1 MDKGAH
7 FYRCDFQVHSPR
19 DRAWTGNKFGVDADA
34 VAALTADEKKQ
45 ITDDRIQFAKEY
57 LEKARNKGLNVIAIT
72 DHHDVTSV
80 KTIRKVAEAENAA
93 FKAASQFEKV
103 ITVFPGIELTLASP
117 ASQCLLIFDSD
128 FTDANLDSVLHFL
141 GINPT
146 NEFEKYTVETQ
157 RISQTIINDLSH
169 LHEKLDELLYC
180 KGKYIILPH
189 VGNGGQHS
197 ILRQGFHEHYR
208 KMPCVGG
215 YVDKTI
221 SNEAGYQNKINGG
234 DVNYGNKS
242 IALLAT
248 SDNRYEDGREFGL
261 YATWVK
267 WAEPTA
273 EAIRQACLA
282 KESRISQV
290 EPELPQIFIKSI
302 DVTISKFLGAVNV
315 NLNRQYNAFIGGR
328 GTGKSTIL
336 EYLRWGLCDQTIQ
349 NADYEEMTVIERRR
363 EALIQ
368 KTLTD
373 VSGEVRITMEKNGIL
388 HIVKRNS
395 TSREILLKIGEGEFQ
410 QVKEDDIRK
419 LLPIQ
424 SYSQKQLSDVGVKT
438 EELKRFIEQPIVG
451 RLDTLKF
458 QLSETGL
465 KLKSSYNQL
474 IRKKEVQ
481 QEIDNFNLESQS
493 LNTQVDNIRKSLK
506 GISDADQTTINK
518 KSKFEIEQTI
528 VSNTRN
534 ELTVFES
541 KADELLK
548 LLELYPEPLGSV
560 EEIEN
565 KQLIQNISGEVDA
578 KFVEIKAVA
587 TSLKNIFSAE
597 SLKKLNAYLSEW
609 KEKKE
614 AFELAYEV
622 AKGNSQSSQQQ
633 LQEIQRI
640 EKRISEINKIISDRK
655 LILKEIGSPETEFV
669 LQKQNWEK
677 YHTEKIELLNGQ
689 AVKFTELSKNLI
701 KAEVT
706 KSINLQPLKLQLK
719 NIFEGTRIREE
730 RIDAIVED
738 IKQAEN
744 PIKEYTAIID
754 EFRLLAE
761 LKVSE
766 DKTFKIPETPI
777 LTSCG
782 FNEEHK
788 SKICTKINSDNW
800 LLLSAN
806 ELEFNPEFYYRTNNQ
821 LDDVIPFAAA
831 SAGQQATAL
840 LTVLLN
846 QPGMPLLIDQPEDDI
861 DNRAIDQ
868 IIKNIWDAK
877 KKRQLIFTSH
887 NANLVVN
894 GDAELVICCDYKD
907 SNSQTRGIIKV
918 EGAIDTRA
926 VKNEITSV
934 MEGGEKAFKLRKDKY
949 GF

>member
-19 DRAWTGNKFGVDADA
+19 DRAWTGNKFGVAAAA

-80 KTIRKVAEAENAA
+80 KIIRKVAEGENAA

-146 NEFEKYTVETQ
+146 SEFEKFTVETQ
-157 RISQTIINDLSH
+157 RISQTIIHDLSH
-169 LHEKLDELLYC
+169 LHEKLDELVYC

-221 SNEAGYQNKINGG
+221 SDETGYQNKINGG

-242 IALLAT
+242 IALLST
-248 SDNRYEDGREFGL
+248 SDNRFEDGREFGL
-261 YATWVK
+261 HATWVK

-363 EALIQ
+363 DALIQ

-410 QVKEDDIRK
+410 QVKEDDVRK

-506 GISDADQTTINK
+506 GISDVDQATINK
-518 KSKFEIEQTI
+518 KSKYEVEQTI

-534 ELTVFES
+534 ELTVFEG

-560 EEIEN
+560 DEIEN
-565 KQLIQNISGEVDA
+565 KLLIQNISGEIDA
-578 KFVEIKAVA
+578 KFVEIKAAA

-597 SLKKLNAYLSEW
+597 SLKNLNAYLSEW

-614 AFELAYEV
+614 AFEIAYEV

-655 LILKEIGSPETEFV
+655 LLLKEIGSPETEFV
-669 LQKQNWEK
+669 SQKQNWEK
-677 YHTEKIELLNGQ
+677 FHTEKIQLLNEQ

-744 PIKEYTAIID
+744 SIKQYTAIID

-782 FNEEHK
+782 FTEEHK

>member
-80 KTIRKVAEAENAA
+80 KVIRKVAEAENMA

-128 FTDANLDSVLHFL
+128 FSDSNLDSVLHFL

-146 NEFEKYTVETQ
+146 NEFEKFTVETQ
-157 RISQTIINDLSH
+157 RISQTIIHDLSH
-169 LHEKLDELLYC
+169 LHEKLDELVYC

-221 SNEAGYQNKINGG
+221 SDETGYQNKINGG

-242 IALLAT
+242 IALLST
-248 SDNRYEDGREFGL
+248 SDNRFEDGREFGL
-261 YATWVK
+261 HATWVK

-282 KESRISQV
+282 KESRISQI

-349 NADYEEMTVIERRR
+349 NTDYEEMTVIERRR
-363 EALIQ
+363 DALIQ

-465 KLKSSYNQL
+465 KLKSSYSQL

-506 GISDADQTTINK
+506 GISDADQATINK
-518 KSKFEIEQTI
+518 KSKYEIEQTI

-534 ELTVFES
+534 ELTVFEG

-560 EEIEN
+560 DEIEN
-565 KQLIQNISGEVDA
+565 KLLIQNISGEVDA
-578 KFVEIKAVA
+578 KFVEIKAAA

-597 SLKKLNAYLSEW
+597 SLKKLNAYLNEW

-614 AFELAYEV
+614 AFEIAYEV

-655 LILKEIGSPETEFV
+655 LLLKEIGNPETEFSS
-669 LQKQNWEK
+669 QKQNWER
-677 YHTEKIELLNGQ
+677 YHTEKIQLLNEQ

-706 KSINLQPLKLQLK
+706 KSINLQPLKSQLK

-730 RIDAIVED
+730 RIDAIVDD

-744 PIKEYTAIID
+744 PIKQYTAIID
-754 EFRLLAE
+754 EFKLLAE

-766 DKTFKIPETPI
+766 DKTLKIPETPI

-782 FNEEHK
+782 FTEEHK

-877 KKRQLIFTSH
+877 KKRQLVFTSH